1 MRVHET
7 AGLFPES
14 VLLLQ
19 AVIADLHSFGRLV
32 DTFAVLE
39 KRNHQFAK
47 GEFTG
52 MELGLFP
59 GLDGIEDG
67 ELLVLTEGL
76 FFKTDNICLD
86 LVFGLIVDTVDL
98 LVAGIG
104 DLFGVLGQLDL
115 GDEIAVVVLDSSQ
128 LVDARPGR
136 WKRR

>member
-1 MRVHET
+1 
-7 AGLFPES
+7 
-14 VLLLQ
+14 
-19 AVIADLHSFGRLV
+19 
-32 DTFAVLE
+32 
-39 KRNHQFAK
+39 
-47 GEFTG
+47 

-115 GDEIAVVVLDSSQ
+115 GDEIAVVVLCPW
-128 LVDARPGR
+128 L
-136 WKRR
+136 

>member
-59 GLDGIEDG
+59 GLDGMKKKADTISFTQESQS
-67 ELLVLTEGL
+67 VR
-76 FFKTDNICLD
+76 KI
-86 LVFGLIVDTVDL
+86 LIN
-98 LVAGIG
+98 
-104 DLFGVLGQLDL
+104 
-115 GDEIAVVVLDSSQ
+115 
-128 LVDARPGR
+128 
-136 WKRR
+136 WY